1 MQLSFCFSLPPPKV
15 VLLSDS
21 NESSVKLDLRDK
33 CMPSQNEFKDNTVE
47 WILKQGN
54 VSLFNLIQSLR
65 EIGLLYFCRLKYGKL
80 Y

>member
-33 CMPSQNEFKDNTVE
+33 YMPSQNEFKDNTVE

-54 VSLFNLIQSLR
+54 VS
-65 EIGLLYFCRLKYGKL
+65 
-80 Y
+80 